1 MELSMIDILLQR
13 VDLFLLIF
21 MRVTGIF
28 LIAPIYS
35 NENAP
40 IPSRIGLVALIS
52 LLLLPIV
59 GSTAIIS
66 ADQWSTFTYY
76 AVQEILIGLSIGFVG
91 AIYFSVSTLAGTL
104 LDRQTGLA
112 LANAIDPLTDTEV
125 PMLGNFYNIL
135 FLFLFLGVNG
145 HHIFIRALTD
155 SYELLPIG
163 YTISMTDDLLRLMI
177 VYFRDIMILA
187 FILST
192 PVVVTSF
199 LANVVLGI
207 FAKTMPQINVFVV
220 GMPLRIVIG
229 MLTIWITMQA
239 LLPFSE
245 GFFDRIFLG
254 IYQMI
259 RLLS

>member
-1 MELSMIDILLQR
+1 MIELLLQR
-13 VDLFLLIF
+13 IDLFLLVF

-28 LIAPIYS
+28 LIAPILS

-40 IPSRIGLVALIS
+40 IPSRIGMVTMIS

-59 GSTAIIS
+59 GNGSPVV
-66 ADQWSTFTYY
+66 ADEWLVFTYY
-76 AVQEILIGLSIGFVG
+76 AIQELLIGLSIGFVG
-91 AIYFSVSTLAGTL
+91 VIYFSVSTVAGTL
-104 LDRQTGLA
+104 LDLQTGLA

-125 PMLGNFYNIL
+125 PMLGNFYNIM
-135 FLFLFLGVNG
+135 FLFLFLGING

-155 SYELLPIG
+155 SYEMLPIG
-163 YTISMTDDLLRLMI
+163 HSISLSDDVLNVMI
-177 VYFRDIMILA
+177 VYFRDIMILS
-187 FILST
+187 FILSA

-207 FAKTMPQINVFVV
+207 FAKTMPQMNVFVV
-220 GMPLRIVIG
+220 GMPLRIAVG
-229 MLTIWITMQA
+229 MLTIWVTLKA
-239 LLPFSE
+239 LIPFSE

-259 RLLS
+259 RLLT